1 MSVVELSR
9 VWRGRKLRSN
19 SVERADPAFVRL
31 GCAGVAAS
39 AAVVLGGMIAGAG
52 GPGRQ
57 NGPPSDAAGVQLWS
71 IPGVPVTPRGDLLL
85 ALALFYGG
93 MLVLVWIWLALR
105 RHVVA
110 HGASIA
116 AVAIV
121 ALAWALPFALGP
133 PLGSRDVYAYT
144 AQGALAAEGHDV
156 YVHGPDRLGDDPV
169 LDAVDPLYRSSP
181 VLYGPVFVAIS
192 STVADNTGSGVEA
205 VLAFRLLS
213 VLSVVVAGIAIV
225 DLARRYGRDPADAL
239 VMSVG
244 SPLVMLH
251 LVSGAHN
258 ESVMVALLLVGVAI
272 GTRPDAGAAA
282 RTIGIVACAIAGVI
296 KVPAVLGAVFIAWPW
311 IVAASDR
318 WRRALRFAGSAGLT
332 IAVVLLAGQVTGWG
346 FGWVDAILATEPV
359 DSYLSITRITGG
371 IVQVLTGSDLEA
383 VLGAVRFLA
392 LVLAALVVGWVLV
405 DGRHVGPAGLG
416 WCLVLATF
424 VHPTTQ
430 PWYLLWGVWLIAA
443 VSTGVANRIM
453 LALTAIACFGVP
465 PTGPHL
471 ARLLIEDER
480 SLSLGVASAALAIGS
495 ALVIRHHLWAPVARH
510 QVAHAEW
517 DEGDEQGVAEGQQR
531 RR

>member
-1 MSVVELSR
+1 MASR
-9 VWRGRKLRSN
+9 GLPFI

-31 GCAGVAAS
+31 GCAGVIAS
-39 AAVVLGGMIAGAG
+39 ATVVLGGLLAGAG
-52 GPGRQ
+52 GPGR
-57 NGPPSDAAGVQLWS
+57 AAGDGPTLWS
-71 IPGVPVTPRGDLLL
+71 IPDVPVTPRGDLLL

-93 MLVLVWIWLALR
+93 MLALVWIWLALR

-110 HGASIA
+110 HGAPIA
-116 AVAIV
+116 AVALV
-121 ALAWALPFALGP
+121 AVVWALPFAIGP

-156 YVHGPDRLGDDPV
+156 YVNGPDRLGDDPV

-192 STVADNTGSGVEA
+192 STVADNTDGGVGS
-205 VLAFRLLS
+205 VLAFRALS
-213 VLSVVVAGIAIV
+213 ILSVVVAAIAIV
-225 DLARRYGRDPADAL
+225 DLARRFGRDPSDAL

-258 ESVMVALLLVGVAI
+258 ESVMVALLLAGVAI
-272 GTRPDAGAAA
+272 GTRSDAGGAA
-282 RTIGIVACAIAGVI
+282 RTIGIIACAIAAVI

-311 IVAASDR
+311 IVAALG
-318 WRRALRFAGSAGLT
+318 WRRRVLRFAGSAGLT
-332 IAVVLLAGQVTGWG
+332 IGVVVLAGQITGWG

-371 IVQVLTGSDLEA
+371 IVQVVTGSDLEA

-392 LVLAALVVGWVLV
+392 LVLAAVVVGWVLI

-443 VSTGVANRIM
+443 VSSGLSTRIM

-471 ARLLIEDER
+471 AQLLIEDER
-480 SLSLGVASAALAIGS
+480 AWSLGIASAALAVGS
-495 ALVIRHHLWAPVARH
+495 ALVIRHHLWSPVTRH
-510 QVAHAEW
+510 HVAHAEW
-517 DEGDEQGVAEGQQR
+517 NEGDEQKVADGQQAGR
-531 RR
+531 